1 MYVHSLH
8 TYLKIDVLVPAP
20 SVVINAPTIQIVGQ
34 SLVLKCDVTTVKG
47 ITSSVNVIW
56 SRDRISLK
64 RTEGIAVSSVT
75 RQSLLYKDAYS
86 ITQLSTAD
94 ENKMYW
100 CMAVIAG
107 SSSVRTTESVML
119 NVTSKF

>member
-1 MYVHSLH
+1 M
-8 TYLKIDVLVPAP
+8 
-20 SVVINAPTIQIVGQ
+20 
-34 SLVLKCDVTTVKG
+34 KG

-56 SRDRISLK
+56 SRDGISLK
-64 RTEGIAVSSVT
+64 RTEGITVNSVT

-94 ENKMYW
+94 ENKMYR
-100 CMAVIAG
+100 CMAVIAA